1 MVNKKKRKP
10 CIDNPD
16 ESFTKCALKA
26 LPKIFQ
32 DNEIYCLTPF
42 WKVLKPHS
50 TIPFCR
56 INETDTK
63 SDQSK
68 TSKILNEKFI
78 QNPEDYGCPLPCTR
92 NSFNS
97 KLNTFYGSNE
107 TNKFMTLS
115 VYFTTT
121 TVEKKEEY
129 FLYDFMNLASSL
141 GGTMGLWLGQSLL
154 SILLSLINSLEH
166 YLLDAYSARMSKVNY

>member
-1 MVNKKKRKP
+1 MR
-10 CIDNPD
+10 
-16 ESFTKCALKA
+16 E
-26 LPKIFQ
+26 LPNIFQ
-32 DNEIYCLTPF
+32 DNGINCLTPF
-42 WKVLKPHS
+42 WKVLKLYS
-50 TIPFCR
+50 NMPFCR
-56 INETDTK
+56 INQTDTK
-63 SDQSK
+63 SDQLK
-68 TSKILNEKFI
+68 TSSILNEKFI
-78 QNPEDYGCPLPCTR
+78 QNPEDCGCPLPCTR

-107 TNKFMTLS
+107 TNKFMNLS

-129 FLYDFMNLASSL
+129 YLYDFMNLASSL